1 MFCRMKETQREV
13 LMELIEA
20 KARLAAI
27 EVIGTDT
34 TYELHRVAEAEAS
47 FDESFKNEQPEED

>member
-1 MFCRMKETQREV
+1 MKETQREV